1 MSRFKI
7 KYVFILIGITALFGI
22 GAFFQQSDIY
32 FLIKKNFS
40 IFSKAYENVAIE
52 YVDEVNPE
60 ILMRNGLN
68 SMLETLDPYTVLFDE
83 ADNEQAEIMNRGN
96 YAGVGIEA
104 GFRDGKIVVIAPIE
118 GGPAERV
125 GIRPGDEI
133 IEVDGVS
140 TSELTPEEAQFL
152 TLGEEGSSIILKIMR
167 FGSDQVFE
175 FELLRER
182 IEVSNLGYTSLI
194 GENNL
199 VGYIKLNQFGLRSG
213 DEIRTELDKF
223 IDAGA
228 EGLIL
233 DLRDNP
239 GGILQEAVRIV
250 DKFIEPGV
258 TVVETRGRLA
268 EYNEVYST
276 QEPILFDKP
285 IVVLMSTGSA
295 SASEV
300 VAGALQDLD
309 RAVVLGEQSFGKG
322 LVQGVKALPYN
333 TSLKITIS
341 RYYTPSGRSIQ
352 SLQYMHSSKSTPVTK
367 ADSLLR
373 TYRTKNGR
381 AVIEGRGII
390 PDVEILEDELS
401 LLQLSLLQKGAY
413 FDFATRFMSENDEF
427 NETELPNQVYVDF
440 LNYLNE
446 IEFDYETPSDIA
458 LEKIEGDLAASKLKE
473 DGLKALKTSILQ
485 QKSRQIDLEK
495 ELIIKTLYEELVY
508 RYKGQNARLEQ
519 SLSTDNQVLEAL
531 KLINTPDQIE
541 SILSGN

>member
-7 KYVFILIGITALFGI
+7 KYVFLLIGITALFGI

-258 TVVETRGRLA
+258 SVVETRGRLA

-485 QKSRQIDLEK
+485 QKSIQIDLEK

-531 KLINTPDQIE
+531 KLINSPDQIE